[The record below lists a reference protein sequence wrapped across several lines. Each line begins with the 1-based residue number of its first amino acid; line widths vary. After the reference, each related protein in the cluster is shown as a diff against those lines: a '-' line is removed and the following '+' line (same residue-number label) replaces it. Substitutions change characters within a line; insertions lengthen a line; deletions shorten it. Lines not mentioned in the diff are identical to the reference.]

1 MMKKIMVFAIILL
14 VSLVLLVNT
23 LPVLADDSGS
33 TQQPA
38 QSTDQFAKGK
48 FLARLLMVQDEAKVD
63 AFLANAVSSG
73 KLNEDQAAKI
83 KELWVNRHDK

>member
-1 MMKKIMVFAIILL
+1 VGAP
-14 VSLVLLVNT
+14 
-23 LPVLADDSGS
+23 PVLADDPGS

-38 QSTDQFAKGK
+38 QSTEQFARGK
-48 FLARLLMVQDEAKVD
+48 LLARLLMVQDEAKVD

-83 KELWVNRHDK
+83 KGLWVNRHGK